1 VFRVSYDVA
10 DEVVKVVAIGLKE
23 GNDLFVHGERYEL

>member
-1 VFRVSYDVA
+1 VFRVFYDVT
-10 DEVVKVVAIGLKE
+10 DEVVKVAAIGVKE